1 MGDLETL
8 KAQHQ
13 LDEQTVEEF
22 VQEVKEWADGKNVK
36 HYLTWRN
43 ICVVCEVD
51 ATCNQLFQEKLTIKA
66 HHKLCV
72 RRLRTSQAA
81 SRRELN
87 SYIGKMVC

>member
-8 KAQHQ
+8 KAQHH

-22 VQEVKEWADGKNVK
+22 VQEVKEWADGKKVK

-51 ATCNQLFQEKLTIKA
+51 AACNHFCQENLTIKA

-72 RRLRTSQAA
+72 RRLRLSQPA
-81 SRRELN
+81 SRRDLN
-87 SYIGKMVC
+87 SCTGKMVC